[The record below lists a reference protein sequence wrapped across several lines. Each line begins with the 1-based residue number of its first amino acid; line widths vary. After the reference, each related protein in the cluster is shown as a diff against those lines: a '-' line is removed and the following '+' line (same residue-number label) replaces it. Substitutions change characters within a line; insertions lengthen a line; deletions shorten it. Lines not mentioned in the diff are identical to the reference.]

1 MGCRVIKMKKIF
13 AFILIIVSSF
23 LIIGCSPKTYDE
35 ISYNELNTMLK
46 NKESFILLVGRDD
59 CSACQSYKPTIEK
72 VIQDYK
78 LDVKYIN
85 TNTLSEE
92 ENAELLSNFYLT
104 GTPQTIF
111 VVKGKEKD
119 RLTRVNGSQKY
130 SKVVEIMKKNG
141 YIKE

>member
-1 MGCRVIKMKKIF
+1 MKKIF
-13 AFILIIVSSF
+13 TLILIVVSTFFIV
-23 LIIGCSPKTYDE
+23 GCGAKTYDE
-35 ISYNELNTMLK
+35 ISFNELEKMLK
-46 NKESFILLVGRDD
+46 EKQSFILLIGRDD
-59 CSACQSYKPTIEK
+59 CSACQAYKPTIEK

-85 TNTLSEE
+85 INTLSDD
-92 ENAELLSNFYLT
+92 ENAELLSNFYIT
-104 GTPQTIF
+104 GTPQTVF

-119 RLTRVNGSQKY
+119 RYTRVNGSQKY

>member
-1 MGCRVIKMKKIF
+1 MKKLF
-13 AFILIIVSSF
+13 AFILVLVSSF
-23 LIIGCSPKTYDE
+23 LIVGCGGPKTYDE
-35 ISYNELNTMLK
+35 ISFNELEKMLK
-46 NKESFILLVGRDD
+46 EKQSFILLIGRDD

-72 VIQDYK
+72 VIKDYH

-85 TNTLSEE
+85 TNTLNED
-92 ENAELLSNFYLT
+92 ENAELLSNFYIT
-104 GTPQTIF
+104 GTPQTVF

-119 RLTRVNGSQKY
+119 RYTRVNGSQKY